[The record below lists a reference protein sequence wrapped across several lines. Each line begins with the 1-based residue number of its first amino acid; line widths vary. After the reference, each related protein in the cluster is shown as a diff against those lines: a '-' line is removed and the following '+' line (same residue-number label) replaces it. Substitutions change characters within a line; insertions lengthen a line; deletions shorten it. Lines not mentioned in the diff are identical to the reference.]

1 MSRTKINK
9 VFIVGTIAEVDVDVR
24 EQKTTGKNFIS
35 GKVVINCNIDGK
47 DNLVEVRVIANEL
60 NKDGTKNKN
69 FISYSNLPAML
80 GKRVKVSGELN
91 DEKMVKDDT
100 IIHFNTIRGTFFN
113 NARSD
118 EADQATFEF
127 SGFVVKAINERKN
140 KEDETIG
147 YRIEIAQANYN
158 DTNMKVIRFDI
169 HKNDVNIAQAI
180 ESNYVV
186 GSTVKIQGKI
196 SYDTRVETREEEVSF
211 GEANKKTVVYTD
223 KVYRITGGSEPLD
236 EDNAECYPVSEIQ
249 ALVAAYKTA
258 DADRL
263 AKAQA
268 DAEPAQPEV
277 SAAGKKMS
285 GLISNSLI

>member
-1 MSRTKINK
+1 MSRTKNNK
-9 VFIVGTIAEVDVDVR
+9 VYIVGTIAEVDVEER
-24 EQKTTGKNFIS
+24 QSASGKDFIS
-35 GKVVINCNIDGK
+35 GKVVVKCVVDEK
-47 DNLVEVRVIANEL
+47 ENLVEVRVIAMKN
-60 NKDGTKNKN
+60 NKDGSINKQ
-69 FISYSNLPAML
+69 FTSYKGLPAML
-80 GKRVKVSGELN
+80 GQRVRISGELN
-91 DEKMVKDDT
+91 DESMIAEGQVR
-100 IIHFNTIRGTFFN
+100 HFNTIRGTFFN
-113 NARSD
+113 KARMD
-118 EADQATFEF
+118 EADACTFEY
-127 SGFVVKAINERKN
+127 SGFVVKGIVERKN

-196 SYDTRVETREEEVSF
+196 SYETRIETREEEVSF
-211 GEANKKTVVYTD
+211 GEANKKTVVFTD
-223 KVYRITGGSEPLD
+223 KVYRITGGSEPLE

-258 DADRL
+258 DADKL

-268 DAEPAQPEV
+268 DSEPAQPEV
-277 SAAGKKMS
+277 SAAGKKMG

>member
-1 MSRTKINK
+1 MSRTKTNK
-9 VFIVGTIAEVDVDVR
+9 VYIVGTIAEVDVEERVS
-24 EQKTTGKNFIS
+24 KSNKNFIS
-35 GKVVINCNIDGK
+35 GKVVIKSVVDDK
-47 DNLVEVRVIANEL
+47 ENLIEVRVIAMEK
-60 NKDGTKNKN
+60 NKDNSINKQ
-69 FISYSNLPAML
+69 FTAYKNLPAML
-80 GKRVKVSGELN
+80 GKRVRVSGELN
-91 DEKMVKDDT
+91 DESMIADGQ
-100 IIHFNTIRGTFFN
+100 IRHFNTIRGNFFN
-113 NARSD
+113 NARTD
-118 EADQATFEF
+118 EVDTCTFEY
-127 SGFVVKAINERKN
+127 SGFVTKGIVERKT

-158 DTNMKVIRFDI
+158 DTNLKVIRFDI

-196 SYDTRVETREEEVSF
+196 SYETRIETREEEVSF

-236 EDNAECYPVSEIQ
+236 EDSADCYPVSEIQ

-258 DADRL
+258 DAEKL
-263 AKAQA
+263 AQAKAES
-268 DAEPAQPEV
+268 EPEQPEV

>member
-1 MSRTKINK
+1 MSRTKTNK
-9 VFIVGTIAEVDVDVR
+9 VYIVGTIAEVDVEERVS
-24 EQKTTGKNFIS
+24 KSNKNFIS
-35 GKVVINCNIDGK
+35 GKVVIKSVVDDK
-47 DNLVEVRVIANEL
+47 ENLIEVRVIAMEK
-60 NKDGTKNKN
+60 NKDNSINKQ
-69 FISYSNLPAML
+69 FTAYKNLPAML
-80 GKRVKVSGELN
+80 GKRVRVSGELN
-91 DEKMVKDDT
+91 DESMIADGQ
-100 IIHFNTIRGTFFN
+100 IRHFNTIRGNFFN
-113 NARSD
+113 NARAD
-118 EADQATFEF
+118 EVDTCTFEY
-127 SGFVVKAINERKN
+127 SGFVTKGIVERKT

-158 DTNMKVIRFDI
+158 DTNLKVIRFDI

-196 SYDTRVETREEEVSF
+196 SYETRIETREEEVSF

-236 EDNAECYPVSEIQ
+236 EDSADCYPVSEIQ

-258 DADRL
+258 DAEKL
-263 AKAQA
+263 AQAKAES
-268 DAEPAQPEV
+268 EPEQPEV